1 MERSLVI
8 QDEQDGQHS
17 LKRLLEAQ
25 GYNVEVIGDSAVS
38 TQSARNSNQ
47 VAIILDLSKSGSLPH
62 DGFTGSGAEPAP
74 TPLVFAIRSSDRARP
89 RPTADEIISFG
100 EVTVDFSRMELTRGG
115 QSTSLTKK
123 EFETLRFLWRNPER
137 VISRQEL
144 LNEVWGY
151 KNYGSTRI
159 VDNVILKLRHKLE
172 KEPTRPLHLRTVQ
185 GMGYRFVP

>member
-1 MERSLVI
+1 MERSMLI
-8 QDEQDGQHS
+8 QGEHEDQHS
-17 LKRLLEAQ
+17 LKRLLESQ
-25 GYNVEVIGDSAVS
+25 GYNVEVIGDNAVDTTSAH
-38 TQSARNSNQ
+38 NSQ
-47 VAIILDLSKSGSLPH
+47 VAIILDLSKSISPAR
-62 DGFTGSGAEPAP
+62 DGFPGSNGEPAP
-74 TPLVFAIRSSDRARP
+74 TPLVFAIRSSDNRAKP
-89 RPTADEIISFG
+89 KPIADEVISFG
-100 EVTVDFSRMELTRGG
+100 DVTVDFSRMELTRAG
-115 QSTSLTKK
+115 QATSLTKK